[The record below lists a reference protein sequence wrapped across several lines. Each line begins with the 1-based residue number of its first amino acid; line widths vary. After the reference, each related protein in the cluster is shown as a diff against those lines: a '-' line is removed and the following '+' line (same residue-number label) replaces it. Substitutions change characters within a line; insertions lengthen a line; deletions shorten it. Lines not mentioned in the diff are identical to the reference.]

1 MRAVLSLADVDD
13 DVELAD
19 IDYDGGVVE
28 MLREGLELPDSGTP
42 TTGGTDKL
50 DEGTNDAVVMLG
62 CGTTE
67 VCVCGCDMCARVVC
81 RSYHVMLCISHNSF
95 THTASV

>member
-1 MRAVLSLADVDD
+1 MRAVLSLADVD
-13 DVELAD
+13 
-19 IDYDGGVVE
+19 GGLVE

-67 VCVCGCDMCARVVC
+67 VCVSGVTCVRALFVV
-81 RSYHVMLCISHNSF
+81 HIM
-95 THTASV
+95 